1 MATSLAIILLLGLI
15 VNELFTKFKLPGL
28 LGMILLGIVIGPS
41 GFSLLNKDLLTI
53 SSDIRKVALI
63 VILLRAGLG
72 TSKNDLKKIGKT
84 AAKLSCIPGLIEGF
98 TIAAIATLIL
108 DFSFVQGG
116 MLGFILA
123 AVSPA
128 VVVPFMLEF
137 KNKRLGTNKSIPTL
151 ILAASS
157 IDDVF
162 AITIFT
168 TFLGFYGGKKVNIG
182 MKILN
187 IPLSIILGVV
197 IGIVVGLLLIKIFKK
212 YSLRDTK
219 KIIILMSAAIFLTT
233 LEDVLKDKIA
243 IASLLGVMTIGFI
256 LLEKYPKV
264 SYRLSVKL
272 NKVWVIA
279 QIFLFVLVGAEV
291 KVGVIFDSGLLGVLI
306 IAAGLIARSLG
317 VVISTLGTD
326 LTLKERIF
334 CVVSYTP
341 KATVQAAIG
350 GIPLALGVKGGD
362 LMLAIAVLSI
372 LVTAPLGALA
382 IKILGNKFLHKEN
395 IEEVVSA

>member
-264 SYRLSVKL
+264 SHRLSVKL